1 MVFYFQEFIHSLNN
15 AISKAH
21 GMVSKYITVVK
32 NFSRTPINGIFFLTL
47 FLILFPYVVFGANP
61 AKIVSSH
68 NHSIE
73 SGEKDLKIKKKAF
86 FENPTIEGFLKL
98 IEPYLGKKD
107 VHEKSQALR
116 YFKIGFSTNPITI
129 ALPST
134 WALEVSPKNHIHI
147 FKKGREGALKII
159 LFYNSLNCPSKI
171 CMEKVFSNSCKNF
184 EKKFNITKKGWE
196 SLGAKKV
203 LSATLKSKKK
213 KDLYI
218 KFFTVSD
225 RDYTHNCLFVSQKA
239 KITRES
245 LALLEDI
252 LLRASG
258 QIPPKK
264 DMEQNIDDSP
274 LRVQVIKEEISGQ
287 FFK

>member
-61 AKIVSSH
+61 AKIVSSD

-73 SGEKDLKIKKKAF
+73 PEENELKIQKKAF

-98 IEPYLGKKD
+98 IELYSEKKGTD
-107 VHEKSQALR
+107 NNGLLR

-184 EKKFNITKKGWE
+184 EKKFSITKKGWE

-203 LSATLKSKKK
+203 LSATLKPKKK

-264 DMEQNIDDSP
+264 DMGQNIDDSP